1 VISIAISPDGQTL
14 VSGSND
20 QTIKVW
26 NLRTGQLL
34 RTLSGHSDYVSCLA
48 ISSDNQTLVSGSN
61 DQTIKV
67 WNLRTGQLLR
77 NLEPQGYSN
86 GVGDVAV
93 SLDGQTLVSSD
104 SSDIKLWNLRTGQ
117 LLRTLEGHKFPVRDL
132 VMSSKGETFASGSL
146 DGSAK
151 MWNLRTGQLLNN
163 FPHGSGEP
171 TQSATTEPVEG
182 VYAVAISPDS
192 QTLITG
198 SGGAENSLKIW
209 KVRTAEVVRTL
220 KGHSKAVFSLVMS
233 PDGQTIYSGSMD
245 GTIKVWR
252 SP

>member
-1 VISIAISPDGQTL
+1 
-14 VSGSND
+14 
-20 QTIKVW
+20 
-26 NLRTGQLL
+26 
-34 RTLSGHSDYVSCLA
+34 
-48 ISSDNQTLVSGSN
+48 
-61 DQTIKV
+61 
-67 WNLRTGQLLR
+67 
-77 NLEPQGYSN
+77 
-86 GVGDVAV
+86 
-93 SLDGQTLVSSD
+93 
-104 SSDIKLWNLRTGQ
+104 
-117 LLRTLEGHKFPVRDL
+117 
-132 VMSSKGETFASGSL
+132 MSSKGETFASGSL

-220 KGHSKAVFSLVMS
+220 KGHSKAVLSLVMI